1 MSTNS
6 KASLL
11 KWLETG
17 DRLLGNDS
25 VFAIDKAKADRL
37 LTQEYIRRFKTSSY
51 LPPVNGETEADNG
64 YKVFMQNF
72 ILDHPRLSFDN
83 TDITSSRASLR
94 MKMVGGN
101 QVGLKQAGAN
111 WYPQRIDRIEPL
123 VGPELRLNLQLSE
136 VPGHVD
142 DGGALTLD
150 LRNSDD
156 FVMTFSDSRRIR
168 ELGGDFFK
176 EWFKAL
182 PDEKRVWSL
191 GHIEH
196 GDDDLL
202 RPESFQ
208 LYTQR
213 NPSVTRSPMD
223 IEGDADTDGALLGTI
238 RMVGGRSEQ
247 DSTPGKDYRYLIPG
261 DSSEYS
267 AAVMFGKNRVAL
279 ATILRNMPRTLF
291 EAAEFN
297 VEYANDGAAATAT
310 FTDGQLKFS
319 GGADSAFFEG
329 DYADSGYGWFF
340 SEMNMRVPAG
350 TMPLAGN
357 LKIHIANGQAV
368 LEFDKTAWLDVEVTR
383 YWDSWGYADPWNP
396 GTHPS
401 FMLGGWSAESRL
413 IIKITWN
420 IDDQQGGMLKLAGI
434 NIDFPNTWDLYNLER
449 GWPVPPVEGNQFG
462 TSVAHAVWMRK
473 SVYAAVESVVRG
485 TSIPLLRA
493 ALAKD
498 LATDL
503 YMNEVVE
510 KTIQLNFGG
519 AIAGRDLYL
528 PRDVVSFGSV
538 NPKLTT
544 FTVSPLEKVMLQG
557 DKLQLSVVPAQQR
570 IEWSVESVEGSA
582 DDAGNFDRVTNG
594 LYLAPGASG
603 IRGDF
608 TRVRITATA
617 PATGFSSSAL
627 VTVVKNA
634 LSVSPLVELCQV
646 GDEGVTLK
654 AGHVSEGE
662 LNWRILGAQPHGSLA
677 HAFGATNTYM
687 PGPNLQG
694 KAFVLEEVEVS
705 NSTGER
711 RSVCLITN
719 SKLKPPTTV
728 IMSKHDVKLGRAW
741 LQLFSGGAAIPGE
754 LTVVHGPGQ
763 IGKDEDGNPYYQAV
777 TSDAP
782 FSVVRCNLQTQAE
795 VEFPPGSGNFIPIP
809 LNYDGF
815 IVLPLPLV
823 EHPGAYG
830 TLERAARRL
839 TRK

>member
-6 KASLL
+6 KAALL
-11 KWLETG
+11 DWLKAG

-51 LPPVNGETEADNG
+51 LPPVNGETKADNG
-64 YKVFMQNF
+64 NKVFMQNF

-94 MKMVGGN
+94 MKIVGGN

-111 WYPQRIDRIEPL
+111 WYPQRMDRIEPL

-156 FVMTFSDSRRIR
+156 FVMLFSDSRRMR

-176 EWFKAL
+176 ELFRAL
-182 PDEKRVWSL
+182 PDEQRVWSL
-191 GHIEH
+191 GQIRH

-213 NPSVTRSPMD
+213 NPSIASSPMD
-223 IEGDADTDGALLGTI
+223 IEGEADTDGALLGTI
-238 RMVGGRSEQ
+238 HMVGGSREQ
-247 DSTPGKDYRYLIPG
+247 ASTPGKDYRYLIPG

-279 ATILRNMPRTLF
+279 ATILRNIPRTLF
-291 EAAEFN
+291 EGAEFN
-297 VEYANDGAAATAT
+297 VVYANDGGVTATAT
-310 FTDGQLKFS
+310 SGELKFS
-319 GGADSAFFEG
+319 GGADSAFLEG
-329 DYADSGYGWFF
+329 GYSAGGLDGWFF
-340 SEMNMRVPAG
+340 SEMNMRMPAG

-357 LKIHIANGQAV
+357 LKIHIARDQAV

-383 YWDSWGYADPWNP
+383 YWDSWGYADPWNL
-396 GTHPS
+396 GMHPS
-401 FMLGGWSAESRL
+401 AMLGGWSAESRL
-413 IIKITWN
+413 NIKITWK
-420 IDDQQGGMLKLAGI
+420 IDDKQGGVLQLTGTDI
-434 NIDFPNTWDLYNLER
+434 NFQNDMTLTNLNR
-449 GWPVPPVEGNQFG
+449 TGPMPPAEGNQYP
-462 TSVAHAVWMRK
+462 TSTVHAVWLRV
-473 SVYAAVESVVRG
+473 SVYETVNNVACR
-485 TSIPLLRA
+485 TSIPQLRA

-498 LATDL
+498 FATDL
-503 YMNEVVE
+503 YINEVVE

-544 FTVSPLEKVMLQG
+544 FTVSPLEKVMVQG
-557 DKLQLSVVPAQQR
+557 DKLQLSVVPAQQK

-634 LSVSPLVELCQV
+634 LSVSPLVEVCQV
-646 GDEGVTLK
+646 GDEGVSLK

-662 LNWRILGAQPHGSLA
+662 LNWKILGAQPHGSLA
-677 HAFGATNTYM
+677 HASGATNTYV

-694 KAFVLEEVEVS
+694 KSFVVEEVEVS
-705 NSTGER
+705 NSVSGER
-711 RSVCLITN
+711 RSLCMITQMTQTRPSDVLVDKRDASLGRVWLSISAGGN
-719 SKLKPPTTV
+719 VGVSKL
-728 IMSKHDVKLGRAW
+728 DV
-741 LQLFSGGAAIPGE
+741 
-754 LTVVHGPGQ
+754 VYGPGTSGVDGE
-763 IGKDEDGNPYYQAV
+763 GKPYYQSVGSSA
-777 TSDAP
+777 AP
-782 FSVVRCNLQTQAE
+782 FCVVRAYWE
-795 VEFPPGSGNFIPIP
+795 PIP
-809 LNYDGF
+809 GFPFSFDGF
-815 IVLPLPLV
+815 IVLPLPLG
-823 EHPGAYG
+823 EHIAAYQ
-830 TLERAARRL
+830 TLEQAAERVTRR
-839 TRK
+839 

>member
-37 LTQEYIRRFKTSSY
+37 LTQEYIRRFKTNSY
-51 LPPVNGETEADNG
+51 LPPVNGETQADNG

-94 MKMVGGN
+94 MKIVGGN

-156 FVMTFSDSRRIR
+156 FVMMFSDSRRIR

-176 EWFKAL
+176 ALFRAL

-213 NPSVTRSPMD
+213 NPSVTSSPMD

-279 ATILRNMPRTLF
+279 ATILRNIPRTLF

-297 VEYANDGAAATAT
+297 VVYANDGGVTATAT
-310 FTDGQLKFS
+310 GGQLKFS
-319 GGADSAFFEG
+319 GGADSAFLEG
-329 DYADSGYGWFF
+329 GYADVGYGWFF

-357 LKIHIANGQAV
+357 LKIHIAKGQVV
-368 LEFDKTAWLDVEVTR
+368 LEFDNTAWRDVEVTR

-413 IIKITWN
+413 IFKITWK
-420 IDDQQGGMLKLAGI
+420 IDDQQGGRLQLSGI
-434 NIDFPNTWDLYNLER
+434 DIDFPNNWDLINLKR
-449 GWPVPPVEGNQFG
+449 KGPVPPAEGNQFP
-462 TSVAHAVWMRK
+462 TSVQHGIWMRGC
-473 SVYAAVESVVRG
+473 VYDAVINVARG
-485 TSIPLLRA
+485 TSIPQLRA

-544 FTVSPLEKVMLQG
+544 FTVSPLEKVMVQG
-557 DKLQLSVVPAQQR
+557 DKLQLSVVPAQQK

-677 HAFGATNTYM
+677 HASGATNTYM

-694 KAFVLEEVEVS
+694 KSFVVEEVEVS
-705 NSTGER
+705 NSVSGER
-711 RSVCLITN
+711 RSLCIITQMTQTRP
-719 SKLKPPTTV
+719 S
-728 IMSKHDVKLGRAW
+728 DVLVDKRDASLGRVW
-741 LQLFSGGAAIPGE
+741 LSISAGGNVGVSE
-754 LTVVHGPGQ
+754 LTVLHGPGTVG
-763 IGKDEDGNPYYQAV
+763 IDGEGKPYYQSV
-777 TSDAP
+777 GSSTAP
-782 FSVVRCNLQTQAE
+782 FCVVRAYWE
-795 VEFPPGSGNFIPIP
+795 PMPGFPFTF
-809 LNYDGF
+809 DGF
-815 IVLPLPLV
+815 IVLPLPLG
-823 EHPGAYG
+823 EHIAAYQ
-830 TLERAARRL
+830 TLEQAAERATRR
-839 TRK
+839 